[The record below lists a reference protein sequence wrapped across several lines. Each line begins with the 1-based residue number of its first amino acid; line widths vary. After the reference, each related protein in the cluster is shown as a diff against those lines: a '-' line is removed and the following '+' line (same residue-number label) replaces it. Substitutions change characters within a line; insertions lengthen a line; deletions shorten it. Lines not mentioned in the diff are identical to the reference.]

1 MICWLF
7 RDFWIIWFVDDQRT
21 EHLEYLTSWRSDGAR
36 HFPLICFSA
45 ADIVEGMVNKGI
57 FLNGDNGG
65 TFLHFGN
72 YQNSCISDP
81 TMCGPEGEHAVCSCY
96 NLADFLVLTPDFF
109 FFSGITFSFF
119 WKNHE
124 AESRFAVA
132 SGGKVISN
140 GFSVYTNTYGGY
152 VEFYTRGNNCR
163 WKVKIVPVPGI
174 VNGWTFPKLSWGMY
188 FGLYINVFFCFQ
200 P

>member
-1 MICWLF
+1 M
-7 RDFWIIWFVDDQRT
+7 DDQRT
-21 EHLEYLTSWRSDGAR
+21 EHLEYLTSWRSDGAH

-109 FFSGITFSFF
+109 FFRDYLLFLLEKPRGRVSFRCSLRR
-119 WKNHE
+119 KSYLQRLLRLHQHLRRVRGVLH
-124 AESRFAVA
+124 SRQQLQMEGQNR
-132 SGGKVISN
+132 SRSRYCEWMNISQALM
-140 GFSVYTNTYGGY
+140 
-152 VEFYTRGNNCR
+152 R
-163 WKVKIVPVPGI
+163 
-174 VNGWTFPKLSWGMY
+174 
-188 FGLYINVFFCFQ
+188 NVFWFIYKCIFLFSTINC
-200 P
+200 